1 MLFLAATI
9 ILTSY
14 LTLSFKMLQRFN
26 ISNLQAIVFNY
37 FTCVIVGVIVN
48 GSVPFNSQMVFE
60 GWFPWACIMGI
71 TFVLL
76 FNLIAYTAQ
85 KMGVAV
91 ASVANK
97 LSLVIPFSFSLYLY
111 NETSSWIKIVGI
123 IMALTAVVLTCW
135 PKQNTVKGS
144 PQLISP
150 LIWILLPAIL
160 FLGSG
165 FLDTMIKYV
174 EQSFINEH
182 NNNAY
187 LITSFAIAFI
197 SGFIILVI
205 LLIKGKEI
213 FDKRSVL
220 AGILIGIPNYFS
232 IWFLLEVLKQYPG
245 NSSAIIPI
253 VNMGIVLFSS
263 VMAWLIFKEF
273 LSVKN
278 WIGILLSLAA
288 ISLIAYG

>member
-37 FTCVIVGVIVN
+37 LTCVIVGSIVN
-48 GSVPFNSQMVFE
+48 GSVPFNSHMVLE
-60 GWFPWACIMGI
+60 PWFLWACIMGI

-76 FNLIAYTAQ
+76 FNLIAYTTQ

-97 LSLVIPFSFSLYLY
+97 LSLVIPFSFSLFLY
-111 NETSSWIKIVGI
+111 NESSSWVKIVGI
-123 IMALTAVVLTCW
+123 ILALTAVVLTCW
-135 PKQNTVKGS
+135 PKRKQEANSLQSLT
-144 PQLISP
+144 P
-150 LIWILLPAIL
+150 LMWILLPTIL

-174 EQSFINEH
+174 EQSFINEQ

-187 LITSFAIAFI
+187 LITAFAVAFV
-197 SGFIILVI
+197 SGFIIMLI
-205 LLIKGKEI
+205 LLLRGKEK
-213 FDKRSVL
+213 FDKRSIL

-232 IWFLLEVLKQYPG
+232 IWFLLEVLKQHPG

-263 VMAWLIFKEF
+263 VMAWLIFKEI

-278 WIGILLSLAA
+278 WAGILLSLAA

>member
-37 FTCVIVGVIVN
+37 LTCVIVGSIVN
-48 GSVPFNSQMVFE
+48 GAVPFNDQMVFE
-60 GWFPWACIMGI
+60 PWFLWACIMGI

-76 FNLIAYTAQ
+76 FNLIAYTTQ

-111 NETSSWIKIVGI
+111 NESSSWVKIVGI
-123 IMALTAVVLTCW
+123 ILALTAVVLTCW
-135 PKQNTVKGS
+135 PKRKQENNSLQSLT
-144 PQLISP
+144 P
-150 LIWILLPAIL
+150 LMWILLPTIL

-174 EQSFINEH
+174 EQSFINEQ

-187 LITSFAIAFI
+187 LITAFAVAFV
-197 SGFIILVI
+197 SGFIIMII
-205 LLIKGKEI
+205 LLLKGKEK

-232 IWFLLEVLKQYPG
+232 IWFLLEVLKQHPG

-263 VMAWLIFKEF
+263 VMAWLIFKEI

-278 WIGILLSLAA
+278 WAGILLSLAA

>member
-26 ISNLQAIVFNY
+26 IPNLQAIVFNY
-37 FTCVIVGVIVN
+37 FTCVIVGSIVN
-48 GSVPFNSQMVFE
+48 GSMPFNSQMVYE
-60 GWFPWACIMGI
+60 AWFPWACIMGI

-76 FNLIAYTAQ
+76 FNLIAYTTQ

-111 NETSSWIKIVGI
+111 NESSSWIKIVGI
-123 IMALTAVVLTCW
+123 FLALTAVVLTCW
-135 PKQNTVKGS
+135 PKRKQEVES
-144 PQLISP
+144 ISS
-150 LIWILLPAIL
+150 LMWILLPTIL

-174 EQSFINEH
+174 EQSFLNEH

-205 LLIKGKEI
+205 LLINGKEI
-213 FDKRSVL
+213 FDRRSVL

>member
-26 ISNLQAIVFNY
+26 IPNLQAIVFNY
-37 FTCVIVGVIVN
+37 FTCVIVGSIVN
-48 GSVPFNSQMVFE
+48 GSMPFNSQMVYE
-60 GWFPWACIMGI
+60 AWFPWACIMGI

-76 FNLIAYTAQ
+76 FNLIAYTTQ

-111 NETSSWIKIVGI
+111 NESSSWIKIVGI
-123 IMALTAVVLTCW
+123 FLALTAVVLTCW
-135 PKQNTVKGS
+135 PKRKQEVES
-144 PQLISP
+144 ISS
-150 LIWILLPAIL
+150 LMWILLPTIL

-174 EQSFINEH
+174 EQSFLNEH

-187 LITSFAIAFI
+187 LITSFAVSFL

-205 LLIKGKEI
+205 LLIKGKEK

-232 IWFLLEVLKQYPG
+232 IWFLLEVLKQHPG

-253 VNMGIVLFSS
+253 INMGIVLFSS
-263 VMAWLIFKEF
+263 VMAWLIYKEL

-278 WIGILLSLAA
+278 WAGILLSLAA

>member
-37 FTCVIVGVIVN
+37 LTCVIVGSIVN
-48 GSVPFNSQMVFE
+48 GSVPFNNHIVFE
-60 GWFPWACIMGI
+60 PWFLWACIMGI

-76 FNLIAYTAQ
+76 FNLIAYTTQ

-97 LSLVIPFSFSLYLY
+97 LSLVIPFTFSLYLY
-111 NETSSWIKIVGI
+111 NESSSWVKIVGI
-123 IMALTAVVLTCW
+123 ILALTAVVLTCW
-135 PKQNTVKGS
+135 PKRKQEANSLQSLT
-144 PQLISP
+144 P
-150 LIWILLPAIL
+150 LMWILLPTIL

-174 EQSFINEH
+174 EQSFINEQ

-187 LITSFAIAFI
+187 LITAFAVAFV
-197 SGFIILVI
+197 SGFIIMLI
-205 LLIKGKEI
+205 LFLKGKEK
-213 FDKRSVL
+213 FDKRSIL

-232 IWFLLEVLKQYPG
+232 IWFLLEVLKQHPG

-263 VMAWLIFKEF
+263 VMAWLIFKEI

-278 WIGILLSLAA
+278 WAGILLSLAA

>member
-37 FTCVIVGVIVN
+37 LTCVIVGSVVN
-48 GSVPFNSQMVFE
+48 GSVPFNGQMIYKA
-60 GWFPWACIMGI
+60 WFPWACIMGI

-76 FNLIAYTAQ
+76 FNLIAYTTQ

-111 NETSSWIKIVGI
+111 NETSSWVKILGI
-123 IMALTAVVLTCW
+123 ILALTAVVLTCW
-135 PKQNTVKGS
+135 PKRKTETKSLQS
-144 PQLISP
+144 ISP
-150 LIWILLPAIL
+150 LMWILLPTIL

-174 EQSFINEH
+174 EQSFINEQ

-187 LITSFAIAFI
+187 LITAFAVAFV
-197 SGFIILVI
+197 SGFFIMIILF
-205 LLIKGKEI
+205 LRGKEK
-213 FDKRSVL
+213 FDRRSIL

-232 IWFLLEVLKQYPG
+232 IWFLLEVLKQHPG

-263 VMAWLIFKEF
+263 VMAWLIFKEI

-278 WIGILLSLAA
+278 WVGILLSLAA